1 MTDETEH
8 RCPICHR
15 GVVADIAFDRDP
27 ATAAARPR
35 QGAESTEV
43 TTYSCGHRVAGPS
56 LATADAEVL
65 DVERR
70 KSEDT
75 VEPEPAP

>member
-1 MTDETEH
+1 MTEQDDQ

-27 ATAAARPR
+27 AAPAATPQQTA
-35 QGAESTEV
+35 ETTEV
-43 TTYSCGHRVAGPS
+43 ITYTCGHRVPGPS
-56 LATADAEVL
+56 LASADAEAL

-70 KSEDT
+70 QSEDT
-75 VEPEPAP
+75 VDPTPAP